1 MSFLARVLFAAFGT
15 AGAASPKLVPKRLFV
30 QLLAVLVERKQCR
43 YGRKFEFTLFR
54 TGAQSTKVAAVR
66 RGISD
71 EVSSTTRKHC
81 DMWDVSQAMDTMYDA
96 ETSKEEICHKLF
108 KKGDYMDQ
116 AWTQGWAREYVRKSL
131 EEKKIKCKD
140 EEMDKGVEFHCKHE
154 DASDGSCNVW
164 AVSREMD
171 TMYDAE
177 TSKEEICHKMF
188 KKGDYMDQAW
198 TQGWANE
205 YARKGLDEKGIE
217 CTDKEL
223 DEGMKVHCGV

>member
-1 MSFLARVLFAAFGT
+1 MSFLASVLLVAFGT
-15 AGAASPKLVPKRLFV
+15 AG
-30 QLLAVLVERKQCR
+30 
-43 YGRKFEFTLFR
+43 
-54 TGAQSTKVAAVR
+54 VAAVR

-108 KKGDYMDQ
+108 KKGDFMDQ
-116 AWTQGWAREYVRKSL
+116 AWTQAWAREYVRKSL

-154 DASDGSCNVW
+154 ASDGSCNVW

-171 TMYDAE
+171 TRDAE
-177 TSKEEICHKMF
+177 TSKEEICQKMF
-188 KKGDYMDQAW
+188 KKGDFMDQAW
-198 TQGWANE
+198 TQAWGRE
-205 YARKGLDEKGIE
+205 YARKGLDEKGVE
-217 CTDKEL
+217 CTDDVL